1 MAKALN
7 EYLNRLS
14 TNQVRTTNMFEM
26 YITSGFSDID
36 AVLAN
41 ITMYGHG
48 FSIPQ
53 RTTNYQ
59 EVSFKGMAVPIP
71 TNQAFEQDHTM
82 TVNADA
88 NGEIRRAFLA
98 WQGKTWDPD
107 IEGGSVFAGDRRL
120 NTGSIIRIHLLDN
133 DMESVSEIYKLIG
146 VRIASVGPL
155 AVSNTDASVS
165 TFDVQFKSVYHQ
177 IEKGSV
183 KAGAFSEQV

>member
-26 YITSGFSDID
+26 YVTTGFSDID

-48 FSIPQ
+48 FSIPS
-53 RTTNYQ
+53 RTTNYA

-71 TNQAFEQDHTM
+71 TNQAFEQDHSM

-98 WQGKTWDPD
+98 WQAKTWDPD

-133 DMESVSEIYKLIG
+133 DMESISEVYKLIG
-146 VRIASVGPL
+146 VRISSVGAL
-155 AVSNTDASVS
+155 AVSNTDANVS
-165 TFDVQFKSVYHQ
+165 TFDVQFKSVYNQ
-177 IEKGSV
+177 IEKGTV
-183 KAGAFSEQV
+183 KTGAFSEQV

>member
-26 YITSGFSDID
+26 YITTGFSDID
-36 AVLAN
+36 TVLAN
-41 ITMYGHG
+41 ITMYGQG
-48 FSIPQ
+48 FSVPQ
-53 RTTNYQ
+53 RTTNYA

-71 TNQAFEQDHTM
+71 TNQAFEQDHSM